1 MEGSTALRDM
11 IFAIICEELGL
22 IGVIIMFL
30 MFGYDILRLW
40 RWFLPHGKIWVW
52 VEDLLYWSL
61 SGIPVFILFF
71 RMIDGVPRWYGIV
84 GMLAGG
90 ILYEAGIS
98 IPIRAGLHRILGKYN
113 KKIGFRVAKL
123 AKMLYSKI
131 TGPNSKS

>member
-1 MEGSTALRDM
+1 MGVGG
-11 IFAIICEELGL
+11 GL
-22 IGVIIMFL
+22 AVLEFV
-30 MFGYDILRLW
+30 R
-40 RWFLPHGKIWVW
+40 H
-52 VEDLLYWSL
+52 
-61 SGIPVFILFF
+61 SGIYFVF
-71 RMIDGVPRWYGIV
+71 RMIDGVPRWYGIA

>member
-1 MEGSTALRDM
+1 MRQ
-11 IFAIICEELGL
+11 IIQEQIYFQITTLCAG
-22 IGVIIMFL
+22 MFL

-71 RMIDGVPRWYGIV
+71 RMIDGVPRLYGIV

>member
-1 MEGSTALRDM
+1 VRQ
-11 IFAIICEELGL
+11 IIQEQIYFQITTLCAG
-22 IGVIIMFL
+22 MFL

>member
-1 MEGSTALRDM
+1 MKQ
-11 IFAIICEELGL
+11 
-22 IGVIIMFL
+22 VIQDQVYFQITTLCAGMFM

-40 RWFLPHGKIWVW
+40 RWLIPHGRIWVW
-52 VEDLLYWSL
+52 VEDILYWSML
-61 SGIPVFILFF
+61 SIPVFILFF
-71 RMIDGVPRWYGIV
+71 QMIDGVPRWYGIV

-98 IPIRAGLHRILGKYN
+98 IPLRTGLQKILGKYN

>member
-1 MEGSTALRDM
+1 MKQ
-11 IFAIICEELGL
+11 
-22 IGVIIMFL
+22 VIQDQVYFQITTLCAGMFM

-40 RWFLPHGKIWVW
+40 RWLIPHGRIWVW
-52 VEDLLYWSL
+52 VEDILYWSML
-61 SGIPVFILFF
+61 SIPVFILFF
-71 RMIDGVPRWYGIV
+71 QMIDGVPRWYGIV

-98 IPIRAGLHRILGKYN
+98 IPLRTGLQKILGKYN

-131 TGPNSKS
+131 TGSNSKS

>member
-1 MEGSTALRDM
+1 MKQ
-11 IFAIICEELGL
+11 
-22 IGVIIMFL
+22 VIQDQVYFQITTLCAGMFM

-40 RWFLPHGKIWVW
+40 RWLIPHGRIWVW
-52 VEDLLYWSL
+52 VEDILYWSML
-61 SGIPVFILFF
+61 SIPVFILFF
-71 RMIDGVPRWYGIV
+71 QMIDGVPRWYGIV
-84 GMLAGG
+84 GMFAGG

-98 IPIRAGLHRILGKYN
+98 IPLRTGLQKILGKYN

>member
-1 MEGSTALRDM
+1 MRQ
-11 IFAIICEELGL
+11 IIQEQIYFQITTLCAG
-22 IGVIIMFL
+22 MFL

-71 RMIDGVPRWYGIV
+71 RMIDGVPRWYGIA

-113 KKIGFRVAKL
+113 KKIGIRVAKL

>member
-1 MEGSTALRDM
+1 MRQ
-11 IFAIICEELGL
+11 IIQEQIYFQITTLCAG
-22 IGVIIMFL
+22 MFL

-71 RMIDGVPRWYGIV
+71 RMIDGVPRWYVIA

>member
-1 MEGSTALRDM
+1 MRQ
-11 IFAIICEELGL
+11 IIQEQIYFQITTLCAG
-22 IGVIIMFL
+22 MFL

-71 RMIDGVPRWYGIV
+71 RMIDGVPRWYGIA
-84 GMLAGG
+84 GMLVGG

>member
-1 MEGSTALRDM
+1 MRQ
-11 IFAIICEELGL
+11 IIQEQIYFQITTLCAG
-22 IGVIIMFL
+22 MFL

-71 RMIDGVPRWYGIV
+71 RMIDGVPRWYGI
-84 GMLAGG
+84 AGG

>member
-1 MEGSTALRDM
+1 MRQ
-11 IFAIICEELGL
+11 IIQEQIYFQITTLCAG
-22 IGVIIMFL
+22 MFL

-40 RWFLPHGKIWVW
+40 RWLIPHGKIWVW

-98 IPIRAGLHRILGKYN
+98 IPIRTGLQRILGKYN